1 MRARDNPFRSES
13 ILRVRYRLL
22 GIEWDQLLGRCEQL
36 HYRAALVGP
45 CGSGKTTLLEDLEP
59 RLRAKGFET
68 VWLRLNQESS
78 LRERW
83 SLSKQTTGQFLLF
96 DGAEQLSWVAWQ
108 FFKWRTRRAAGLII
122 TTHKPGRL
130 PTLWNC
136 NTSARLLSDI
146 MADVLAGSRFTTLPA
161 NPVDLFRKHQGNLRE
176 ALRECYDLM
185 ACGDHDKP
193 RVPLLRGFLV
203 TPRPAPLLSVH
214 EVSKAFDPP

>member
-1 MRARDNPFRSES
+1 MVLEKPPCWRTGTKAEGQRIRT
-13 ILRVRYRLL
+13 VR
-22 GIEWDQLLGRCEQL
+22 
-36 HYRAALVGP
+36 
-45 CGSGKTTLLEDLEP
+45 
-59 RLRAKGFET
+59 
-68 VWLRLNQESS
+68 LRLNQQSS

-136 NTSARLLSDI
+136 NTWPGCPDI

-161 NPVDLFRKHQGNLRE
+161 NPVDLFRKHKGNLRE

-185 ACGDHDKP
+185 ACGDHDQTARSVVASFFSDTAP
-193 RVPLLRGFLV
+193 C
-203 TPRPAPLLSVH
+203 PAT
-214 EVSKAFDPP
+214 VSP

>member
-130 PTLWNC
+130 PTLWKC
-136 NTSARLLSDI
+136 NTSAGLLSDI
-146 MADVLAGSRFTTLPA
+146 MAEVLAGSRFTPPA
-161 NPVDLFRKHQGNLRE
+161 DLFRKHKGNLRE

-185 ACGDHDKP
+185 ACGDHDQTARSVVASFFSDTAP
-193 RVPLLRGFLV
+193 C
-203 TPRPAPLLSVH
+203 PAT
-214 EVSKAFDPP
+214 VSP

>member
-1 MRARDNPFRSES
+1 MRARDNPFRTES
-13 ILRVRYRLL
+13 VLRVRYRLL

-36 HYRAALVGP
+36 QYRAALVGA

-68 VWLRLNQESS
+68 VRLRLNHQSS
-78 LRERW
+78 HQERW
-83 SLSKQTTGQFLLF
+83 SLLNTTSRHFLLF
-96 DGAEQLSWVAWQ
+96 DGAEQLNWVAWQ

-136 NTSARLLSDI
+136 NTSAELLSEI
-146 MADVLAGSRFTTLPA
+146 MAAVLAGSRFTTPPA
-161 NPVDLFRKHQGNLRE
+161 DPADLFRKHKGNLRE

-185 ACGDHDKP
+185 ARGEHDKSAASVGVRFFSDTAP
-193 RVPLLRGFLV
+193 C
-203 TPRPAPLLSVH
+203 PAT
-214 EVSKAFDPP
+214 VSP